1 MRKYD
6 FAKCDRIDICDEK
19 ICLLGRYSCLS
30 HAICSVGKT
39 HENNNE
45 EPVVSKREQ
54 IAEPEAVEES
64 EYFEDIEETEEVK
77 PAKAAKAYRR
87 IPCQICGSHFVQK
100 SNSSKYCKVC
110 AAKVH
115 RKQKAKSERKRRS
128 KVAHSGQID

>member
-1 MRKYD
+1 MRKHD
-6 FAKCDRIDICDEK
+6 FAKCDRIDVCDEK

-30 HAICSVGKT
+30 HTICSVGKT
-39 HENNNE
+39 YEK
-45 EPVVSKREQ
+45 SKREQ

-87 IPCQICGSHFVQK
+87 IPCKVCGSYFVQT

-128 KVAHSGQID
+128 KVAHSGQMD

>member
-6 FAKCDRIDICDEK
+6 FAKCDRVDICNEK
-19 ICLLGRYSCLS
+19 ICLLGRHSCLS
-30 HAICSVGKT
+30 HTICSVGK
-39 HENNNE
+39 
-45 EPVVSKREQ
+45 EPAISKREQ

-64 EYFEDIEETEEVK
+64 EYFEDIEETEEVT
-77 PAKAAKAYRR
+77 PVKAAKACRR
-87 IPCQICGSHFVQK
+87 IPCQICGSYFVQK

-115 RKQKAKSERKRRS
+115 RKQKAESERKRRS